1 LSGRRKRDCGRPG
14 AVICETER
22 ETDMIFKFKSDHGNW
37 VIVEGNPICFSRV
50 EVKKPPDT
58 VDCNKI
64 LCEQILNET
73 NISIEG
79 FYGDIDNAEYVN
91 AVVVGKGDYRV
102 AIASGVPAYILN
114 DNGKTIERLI

>member
-1 LSGRRKRDCGRPG
+1 
-14 AVICETER
+14 
-22 ETDMIFKFKSDHGNW
+22 MILKFKDNHGNW
-37 VIVEGNPICFSRV
+37 VFLEGDIVCVSRV
-50 EVKKPPDT
+50 EVKKPHDI

-64 LCEQILNET
+64 LVEQIFNET

-79 FYGDIDNAEYVN
+79 FYGDIDNAQFVN
-91 AVVVGKGDYRV
+91 AVVVGKGEYRI